1 MTIAGSR
8 DAVLLFFGD
17 IVIFLIS
24 LWVTLFIRYLEVP
37 DTTLLYNHLVPF
49 SFLFLVW
56 LLVFLIAGLYGTHTV
71 IFKRRLPGIILRV
84 QILNVLIAALFFF
97 LVPSF
102 GIAPKTNL
110 FIYLIVSFGFIVSWR
125 LYIFPL
131 FAARKKRNAL
141 LIGTGTELPEL
152 KEEINNNS
160 RYDLYFVE
168 TVNLDLMSSD
178 DIVADIE
185 QVIQKNGISVI
196 VIDAT
201 DERVIPILPTLYSL
215 IFLGI
220 DIIDMSR
227 VYEGIFERVPLSFV
241 KQDWLIG
248 HVSIRNKMVY
258 DALKRTFDFLAAL
271 VIGGVSLIFYPFVL
285 LAIRLDDG
293 GSFFYTQERVGES
306 GKTIHIKKFRS
317 MSETKKE
324 KVTRVGQFL
333 RKTRIDELPQI
344 LAVLRGD
351 LSLIGPR
358 PEKPDYV
365 ALYEHRIPYYNIR
378 HLIKPGL
385 SGWAQIHQD
394 KPPKF
399 GVQYDETALKLSYDL
414 YYIKHRSFPLDL
426 QIALQTI
433 KTLFSRSGV

>member
-1 MTIAGSR
+1 MTIAGNR
-8 DAVLLFFGD
+8 DAALLFFGD
-17 IVIFLIS
+17 IIIFLLS
-24 LWVTLFIRYLEVP
+24 LWVTLLVRYFEIP
-37 DTTLLYNHLVPF
+37 DTTLFYNHLVPF
-49 SFLFLVW
+49 SFLFIVW

-97 LVPSF
+97 LMPSF

-125 LYIFPL
+125 LFIFPI
-131 FAARKKRNAL
+131 FATRRKRNGL

-152 KEEINNNS
+152 REEINNNS

-168 TVNLDLMSSD
+168 TIDLNQMSSD

-185 QVIQKNGISVI
+185 KTVRKNGISVI

-215 IFLGI
+215 IFLSI

-227 VYEGIFERVPLSFV
+227 VYESIFQRVPLSFV

-248 HVSIRNKMVY
+248 HVSIRSKVAY
-258 DALKRTFDFLAAL
+258 DALKRTFDFLAACI
-271 VIGGVSLIFYPFVL
+271 IGGVSLIFYPFVF
-285 LAIRLDDG
+285 LAVRLDDG
-293 GSFFYTQERVGES
+293 GSLFYTQERVGGN
-306 GKTIHIKKFRS
+306 GKVIHIKKFRS
-317 MSETKKE
+317 MSETEKE
-324 KVTRVGQFL
+324 KITRVGYFL
-333 RKTRIDELPQI
+333 RRTRIDELPQI

-358 PEKPDYV
+358 PEAPHLV

-394 KPPKF
+394 EPPKF
-399 GVQYDETALKLSYDL
+399 GVEYDKTALKLSYDL
-414 YYIKHRSFPLDL
+414 FYVKHRSFLLDL